1 MVTLNQNDERDVTP
15 NQPAVSIDA
24 PPPPPHLDGGT
35 DPARDSIGAFA
46 KISLVLAGLALVC
59 FTVWGVYVMS
69 VLGGGFVGGTA
80 GMGLFFMYVPVLIIA
95 LIALIGNCIA
105 FGSTP
110 SVKRHIPI
118 IGLVLSI
125 IPLLPVLFVAVRLL
139 VS

>member
-1 MVTLNQNDERDVTP
+1 MTLNQNDECDRTP
-15 NQPAVSIDA
+15 NQSAVSTAA

-35 DPARDSIGAFA
+35 DSAMNSTGAFA

-59 FTVWGVYVMS
+59 FIVWGVHVMS
-69 VLGGGFVGGTA
+69 VLGGGFAGGTA

-105 FGSTP
+105 FGLTP

-118 IGLVLSI
+118 IGLGLSI
-125 IPLLPVLFVAVRLL
+125 IPLLPVLFVAVRLI